1 MPVRR
6 MAFVVATAFAS
17 IGTTG
22 CMVGERPSFEQAP
35 TAVGVLTGDP
45 SIDSV
50 LSLLDNVDSAEF
62 SASYQALLVFNGV
75 SSSVTAAQASSTQR
89 SMTIG
94 DVRYVTD
101 QNGTRTCSVAAGSCT
116 PVLNAAAVSDTGV
129 TPEFVFGDVAR
140 RLRRDANAR
149 IGPSVASTR
158 EVAGEQATCVD
169 VPLSGGTKQYC
180 ALPNG
185 VLARFVGADVTVD
198 MTSYQR
204 IVDPTLFTP

>member
-35 TAVGVLTGDP
+35 TAAGALTGDP

-50 LSLLDNVDSAEF
+50 LSLLDSVDSAVF
-62 SASYQALLVFNGV
+62 SASYQALVVFNGV
-75 SSSVTAAQASSTQR
+75 ASSVTAAQASSTQR

-180 ALPNG
+180 ALSNG

>member
-17 IGTTG
+17 IATTG

-35 TAVGVLTGDP
+35 TAAGALTGDP

-50 LSLLDNVDSAEF
+50 LSLLDSVESAVF
-62 SASYQALLVFNGV
+62 SASYQALVVFNGV
-75 SSSVTAAQASSTQR
+75 ASSVTAAQASSTQR

-180 ALPNG
+180 ALSNG

>member
-1 MPVRR
+1 

-35 TAVGVLTGDP
+35 TAAGALTGDP

-50 LSLLDNVDSAEF
+50 LSLLDSVESAVF
-62 SASYQALLVFNGV
+62 SASYQALVVFNGV
-75 SSSVTAAQASSTQR
+75 ASSVTAAQASSTQR

-180 ALPNG
+180 ALSNG

>member
-35 TAVGVLTGDP
+35 TAAGALTGDP

-50 LSLLDNVDSAEF
+50 LSLLDSVESAVF
-62 SASYQALLVFNGV
+62 SASYQALVVFNGV
-75 SSSVTAAQASSTQR
+75 ASSVTAAQASSTQR

>member
-1 MPVRR
+1 

-35 TAVGVLTGDP
+35 TAAGALTGDP

-50 LSLLDNVDSAEF
+50 LSLLDSVDSAVF
-62 SASYQALLVFNGV
+62 SASYQALVVFNGV
-75 SSSVTAAQASSTQR
+75 ASSVTAAQASSTQR

>member
-35 TAVGVLTGDP
+35 TAAGALTGDP

-50 LSLLDNVDSAEF
+50 LSLLDSVESAVF
-62 SASYQALLVFNGV
+62 SASYQALVVFNGV
-75 SSSVTAAQASSTQR
+75 ASSVTAAQASSTQR

-180 ALPNG
+180 ALSNG

>member
-1 MPVRR
+1 

-35 TAVGVLTGDP
+35 TAAGALTGDP

-50 LSLLDNVDSAEF
+50 LSLLDSVDSAVF
-62 SASYQALLVFNGV
+62 SASYQALVVFNGV
-75 SSSVTAAQASSTQR
+75 ASSVTAAQASSTQR

-180 ALPNG
+180 ALSNG

>member
-1 MPVRR
+1 LRR
-6 MAFVVATAFAS
+6 IALAVAVAS
-17 IGTTG
+17 IGLTG

-35 TAVGVLTGDP
+35 TAVGTLTGDP
-45 SIDSV
+45 NIDVV
-50 LSLLDNVDSAEF
+50 LGLLDAVDTAVF
-62 SASYQALLVFNGV
+62 SATYQALLVFNGV
-75 SSSVTAAQASSTQR
+75 QSSVTAAQASSTQR

-101 QNGTRTCSVAAGSCT
+101 QNGTRTCSVAASSCT

-129 TPEFVFGDVAR
+129 TPEFVFGDVAK

-180 ALPNG
+180 ALSNG
-185 VLARFVGADVTVD
+185 VLARFIGADVTVD